1 MKASLLRLFKRLAA
15 SYRNYRIRRMALRM
29 VKESDARM
37 NSYNEEQLA
46 QLEVEARKIIKEPT
60 LLEASARNLAKGGT
74 K

>member
-1 MKASLLRLFKRLAA
+1 MKASLLRLFSRVAA

-29 VKESDARM
+29 VEESDARM

-46 QLEVEARKIIKEPT
+46 RLEVEARKIIKEPT
-60 LLEASARNLAKGGT
+60 LLEASARKLAAKS